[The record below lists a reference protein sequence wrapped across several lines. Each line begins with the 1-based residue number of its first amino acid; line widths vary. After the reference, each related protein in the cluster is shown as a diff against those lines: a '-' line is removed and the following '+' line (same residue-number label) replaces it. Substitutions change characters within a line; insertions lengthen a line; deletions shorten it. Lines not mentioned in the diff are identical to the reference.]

1 MLLQCLVT
9 VPTSP
14 PEQFNASA
22 VNGVILQL
30 QWSPPNPSGTNGIIQ
45 YYNITIVEQET
56 GTLFYS
62 ITPSMSIVVSTLH
75 PYYTYKCTVSAVTIG
90 NGPVASLVIQ
100 MPEEGCDTII
110 III

>member
-1 MLLQCLVT
+1 M
-9 VPTSP
+9 
-14 PEQFNASA
+14 
-22 VNGVILQL
+22 
-30 QWSPPNPSGTNGIIQ
+30 
-45 YYNITIVEQET
+45 EQET

-100 MPEEGCDTII
+100 MPEEGL
-110 III
+110 